1 MPLARIYASD
11 RHTRKGRVLACY
23 GPGVNTLFR
32 VLLAIWVVLYLAVAC
47 APILSNS
54 LFIGG
59 IGFVSGIILLVPWL
73 VGTVILLCL
82 IWLTNPRRG

>member
-1 MPLARIYASD
+1 MQATGI
-11 RHTRKGRVLACY
+11 RKTGTLACY
-23 GPGVNTLFR
+23 GRAVNTLFR
-32 VLLAIWVVLYLAVAC
+32 VLLAIWIVLYLAVAC

-82 IWLTNPRRG
+82 IWLTKPARR

>member
-1 MPLARIYASD
+1 MHASD
-11 RHTRKGRVLACY
+11 MDEEGAVLACY
-23 GPGVNTLFR
+23 GRGVNTLFR

-73 VGTVILLCL
+73 IGTVILVGL
-82 IWLTNPRRG
+82 IWMTNRHRR

>member
-1 MPLARIYASD
+1 
-11 RHTRKGRVLACY
+11 
-23 GPGVNTLFR
+23 VNTLFR

>member
-1 MPLARIYASD
+1 MPLARTYASD
-11 RHTRKGRVLACY
+11 RHTGRGRVLACY